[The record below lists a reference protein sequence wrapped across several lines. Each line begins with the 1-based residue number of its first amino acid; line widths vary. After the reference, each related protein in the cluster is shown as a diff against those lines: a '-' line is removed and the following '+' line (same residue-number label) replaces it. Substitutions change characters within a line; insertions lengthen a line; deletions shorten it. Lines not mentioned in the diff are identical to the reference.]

1 MDKNDNNSSV
11 VNRKSVRTIFRG
23 FFTICTFF
31 KKTYLIFMFSNI
43 KGKLKK
49 TINIFKK
56 FNTKKEIF

>member
-11 VNRKSVRTIFRG
+11 VNRKSVITIFRV

-43 KGKLKK
+43 KGKLNK